1 MNMTTQDL
9 APIVRRLQRKD
20 KRLAKI
26 IREIGD
32 CALKPRRADFRFF
45 INAIISQQLSK
56 AAADTIMARFRA
68 LFPRGR
74 ITPRKA
80 LEKSRAELRA
90 TGVSAR
96 KCDYIHDLC
105 RRITTRTLR
114 LAALRS
120 ADDEVIRRE
129 LKQIKGVGDWTVD
142 MYLMFGLARLDVF
155 PIADVALRRA
165 IASAYDIPQD
175 DTEAMLKVAERWRP
189 YRSIGSWYLYRYG
202 DRPSEG

>member
-1 MNMTTQDL
+1 MTTPDL

-68 LFPRGR
+68 LFPKGR

-80 LEKSRAELRA
+80 LEKSRAELRT